1 MPCSLQFRVRAVSS
15 VGQSRGLIIL
25 WSLVRAQHGLPQ
37 KFCTAPNAAFLA
49 MQASTRQDLTGSGAD
64 AAFRPVERPGVKG
77 AGRVHDEA
85 VTSGCDAEGV
95 RILRYVV
102 RIDQG
107 GSPNPYHGWCSL
119 AVCKPQIRRS
129 AQVGDS
135 IIGLRS
141 RANDQVVCAMRVD
154 EVLPLGDYWR
164 DSRFR
169 AKRPG
174 HRGPPD
180 NFYRADRSGSLVRVA
195 NTLHGAELATGDI
208 SGRNALV
215 SWHFW
220 YFGDR
225 SPELPT
231 DLVHLVHSGQ
241 GHSVRA
247 NRRRD
252 DVPTLLAWLAH
263 WPPGIRGA
271 PIDSLRSGQANPNA
285 AAQRWLNSRPAGLA

>member
-1 MPCSLQFRVRAVSS
+1 MVVGSS
-15 VGQSRGLIIL
+15 PTRPTEKILHCPQLIVAGNATSAKPDL
-25 WSLVRAQHGLPQ
+25 TTSGPDATDRPLKQHGL
-37 KFCTAPNAAFLA
+37 
-49 MQASTRQDLTGSGAD
+49 
-64 AAFRPVERPGVKG
+64 EG
-77 AGRVHDEA
+77 AGLVRDEA
-85 VTSGCDAEGV
+85 VTSGCDAAGV

-107 GSPNPYHGWCSL
+107 GSPNPYHGCCSL

-129 AQVGDS
+129 AQVGDW

-180 NFYRADRSGSLVRVA
+180 NFYRADQSGSLVRVA
-195 NTLHGAELATGDI
+195 NTLHGTKLATGDI

-231 DLVHLVHSGQ
+231 DLVHLIHSGQ

-247 NRRRD
+247 NRRSD
-252 DVPTLLAWLAH
+252 DVPKLLAWLAH
-263 WPPGIRGA
+263 WPPGINGV
-271 PIDSLRSGQANPNA
+271 PIDPFDPVRRTRTLRPSD
-285 AAQRWLNSRPAGLA
+285 R